1 MRGRSRLTIKK
12 GDQLL
17 SGALGAQGEGNSR
30 ESVDGIEA
38 EKDIVV
44 LLAIIN
50 QGHGLPKRGDCCEP
64 DTAIP
69 SIRRLARRWGRAHR
83 WSWSRQ
89 PWRATVGNEKDVVCR
104 RKASSCFV
112 VQNEGRPNILGKR
125 WAGRAGGRIA
135 WAGCDA
141 MGKWV
146 RPNTLSQLPG
156 PVSLRWAAA
165 PHFLAQQQSSNPRV
179 SRRDGVV
186 GGR

>member
-104 RKASSCFV
+104 RKAWSCFV
-112 VQNEGRPNILGKR
+112 VQNEGRLIF
-125 WAGRAGGRIA
+125 WASAGQGGLEGGSRGRDVMQWESGCGRIHSA
-135 WAGCDA
+135 SCQ
-141 MGKWV
+141 V
-146 RPNTLSQLPG
+146 ESLSGGQQHLTF
-156 PVSLRWAAA
+156 SL
-165 PHFLAQQQSSNPRV
+165 SSSPAR
-179 SRRDGVV
+179 
-186 GGR
+186 